1 MEKKFAVTY
10 SFTLKEEL
18 DDFESY
24 AKMWNK
30 AVQTVPK
37 PVEKRGS
44 KTKLLHEKT
53 REYLK
58 EHADVKYKDALKI
71 VGGELKK
78 LNSNNIE
85 K

>member
-1 MEKKFAVTY
+1 MEKRFAVTY
-10 SFTLKEEL
+10 SFMLKDEL

-24 AKMWNK
+24 VKMWNNPNP
-30 AVQTVPK
+30 TPK

-53 REYLK
+53 REYLL
-58 EHADVKYKDALKI
+58 EHADVKYKIALKI
-71 VGGELKK
+71 VGAELKK
-78 LNSNNIE
+78 LNSNSIV